1 MITRIRIVGLRPG
14 TLDDYRDLARDWS
27 DLLHKYGGRV
37 LGFYVDRGKNTV
49 TGIAEYESRER
60 LREIQRK
67 CEADEAFR
75 DIRTRSGKL
84 ITSFEQQVL
93 DKLEIDS

>member
-14 TLDDYRDLARDWS
+14 TLDDYREVARDWR

-37 LGFYVDRGKNTV
+37 LGFYVDGAKNTV
-49 TGIAEYESRER
+49 TGIAEYESREH
-60 LREIQRK
+60 LSEIQRK
-67 CEADEAFR
+67 CEADEAFP
-75 DIRTRSGKL
+75 DIRKRSGEL
-84 ITSFEQQVL
+84 ILSFEEEIL

>member
-14 TLDDYRDLARDWS
+14 TLDDYRELARDWR
-27 DLLHKYGGRV
+27 DLLHKHGGRV

-49 TGIAEYESRER
+49 TGIAEYESREH
-60 LREIQRK
+60 LSEVQRR
-67 CEADEAFR
+67 CEADEAFA
-75 DIRTRSGKL
+75 DIRTRSVKL
-84 ITSFEQQVL
+84 ITSFEEQVL